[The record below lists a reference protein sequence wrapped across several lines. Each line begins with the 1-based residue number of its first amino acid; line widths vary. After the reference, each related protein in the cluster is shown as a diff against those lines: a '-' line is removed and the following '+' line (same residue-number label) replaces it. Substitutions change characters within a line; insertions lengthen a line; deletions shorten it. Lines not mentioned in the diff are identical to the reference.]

1 MGVADRETGDFPGSR
16 LAFASDAIATIVGSV
31 FGLSPVTSY
40 IESGA
45 GVEVGAKTG
54 LTAIFV
60 GIFFLCSIFF
70 APIIASIP
78 PWATGGSL
86 IIVGA
91 LMARSLGKI
100 KWHIPSHAISA
111 FVTVI
116 MMPLTYSIAY
126 GLIAGIA
133 IFLIMEGTM
142 LILSFVGIKRPVYEE
157 GGMFGGKDESIT
169 TEEDSSPTKEMP
181 EEAAMEVAPAA
192 VKIGDNVSDFEG
204 SV

>member
-1 MGVADRETGDFPGSR
+1 MGIADRETGDFPGSR
-16 LAFASDAIATIVGSV
+16 FAFASDAIATVVGSV

-54 LTAIFV
+54 LTAVFV

-133 IFLIMEGTM
+133 IFIIIEGTM
-142 LILSFVGIKRPVYEE
+142 LILSFVGIKKPVYEE
-157 GGMFGGKDESIT
+157 GDMFGGKTASIT
-169 TEEDSSPTKEMP
+169 TEKDSSPAKEMP
-181 EEAAMEVAPAA
+181 EETEMEKAPTAI
-192 VKIGDNVSDFEG
+192 KTGGDESDFEG